1 MKKHINSATCV
12 FLGAVCTAV
21 AGIVPTIG
29 RAQAPA
35 GVKAAEAQSKAQMDK
50 PVRDFALPNAVAD
63 TPGAIVNLSDFKN
76 KKNVVLVWMSYTCPV
91 TRQYEERLGKLVQAY
106 GGAGSDV
113 AFVAVHANSPETNAR
128 IRRYAQDKNFA
139 GPVLDDKAKVP
150 GMTEYFGVRATPTVV
165 IVDKQGV
172 LRFKGRI
179 DNNPEDERG
188 MDPLTKP
195 FVTPAL
201 IALREGKEV
210 TVKTSPTP
218 G

>member
-1 MKKHINSATCV
+1 
-12 FLGAVCTAV
+12 
-21 AGIVPTIG
+21 
-29 RAQAPA
+29 
-35 GVKAAEAQSKAQMDK
+35 MDK
-50 PVRDFALPNAVAD
+50 PVRDFSLPNAVAD
-63 TPGAIVNLSDFKN
+63 TSRAAPVKLSDFKG

-106 GGAGSDV
+106 GGTDSDI

-128 IRRYAQDKNFA
+128 IRRYAQDKNFS

-150 GMTEYFGVRATPTVV
+150 GLTEYFGVRATPTVV

-195 FVTPAL
+195 LVVPAL
-201 IALREGKEV
+201 IALRQGKEI

>member
-1 MKKHINSATCV
+1 MKQHITIAAGV
-12 FLGAVCTAV
+12 FFGVVCAAA
-21 AGIVPTIG
+21 AGIAPSIG
-29 RAQAPA
+29 QAQTLSGANAAAPD
-35 GVKAAEAQSKAQMDK
+35 KAQMDR
-50 PVRDFALPNAVAD
+50 PVRDFVLPNAAAD
-63 TPGAIVNLSDFKN
+63 TPGARVKLSDFRN

-91 TRQYEERLGKLVQAY
+91 TRQYEERLGKLAQAY
-106 GGAGSDV
+106 GGAGSDT

-179 DNNPEDERG
+179 DNNPSDERG

-195 FVTPAL
+195 LVAPAL
-201 IALREGKEV
+201 IALRQGKEV

>member
-1 MKKHINSATCV
+1 MKKHATIAGLSFAVLCAA
-12 FLGAVCTAV
+12 GAGLAPALVRA
-21 AGIVPTIG
+21 
-29 RAQAPA
+29 AQAPA
-35 GVKAAEAQSKAQMDK
+35 AAPTVAQNTARMDK
-50 PVRDFALPNAVAD
+50 PVRDFSLPGATSD
-63 TPGAIVNLSDFKN
+63 TPGTLVRLRDFKG

-106 GGAGSDV
+106 GGANSDT

-128 IRRYAQDKNFA
+128 IRRYAQDKNFT
-139 GPVLDDKAKVP
+139 GPVLDDKATVP
-150 GMTEYFGVRATPTVV
+150 GLTEYFGVRATPTVV

-179 DNNPEDERG
+179 DNNPSDERG

-195 FVTPAL
+195 LVAPAL
-201 IALREGKEV
+201 VALRQGKEI